1 MGKIIRWEFMGSW
14 ILFWALCVSV
24 IGIPLALLYLVNGTL
39 RIEEEVP
46 DPERFVSEFRSR
58 QAKSGQ

>member
-1 MGKIIRWEFMGSW
+1 MGSW
-14 ILFWALCVSV
+14 ILFWALCISV

-46 DPERFVSEFRSR
+46 DPERFVAQFRAKQAGSSE
-58 QAKSGQ
+58 